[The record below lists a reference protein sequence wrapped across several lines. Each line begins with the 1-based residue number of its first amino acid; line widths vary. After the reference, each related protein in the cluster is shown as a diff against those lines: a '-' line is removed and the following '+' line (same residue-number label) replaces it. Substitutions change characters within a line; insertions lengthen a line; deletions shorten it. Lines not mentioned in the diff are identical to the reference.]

1 MARPAH
7 GRYPAGHRPGRPEPG
22 SPMGWLHAAF
32 HRPGTQ
38 VYRWVQGVVWTL
50 IFVSVGLF
58 LGELA
63 MADRSLEWAGRW
75 PQRLAA
81 FDRFVLWFFA
91 VELVLRVASYRPP
104 AVDFFKHS
112 RGGRVKAHVT
122 GRLRFL
128 LRPLM
133 LVDLLTVAAL
143 VPELRG
149 LRAVR
154 LLRLLRTPRVFR
166 YSRPFEGLARA
177 FRENGLLFTFAFS
190 LVGTAVL
197 LGGTSLYLVERG
209 SNPAISTLADGLWWA
224 LVTIT
229 TVGFGDISPVTALG
243 RAVGAVMMVCG
254 MFSLALF
261 AGIVGHTLLHAVL
274 GIREEQFRMSNYVN
288 HIVICGYDPG
298 ARMLLDVLM
307 DEIDVDERQV
317 VVFSEGDRPPDLPA
331 EMSWVSG
338 DPTKES
344 ELGKVRLAHAAAAIL
359 VGARSTVPQQAD
371 ARTILTAFTLRS
383 FLTRADEAQR
393 RNRPLY
399 VVAEI
404 LDSENVEHAR
414 TAGADEVI
422 ETTRLGFSLVAH
434 AIAIPGTGSIVS
446 RVATAGAHS
455 IWVGRIGKAGGET
468 WPTNFGDLRR
478 RLKEERD
485 ILLLGVRRGDPATGA
500 GGEDRINPPDDTEVG
515 PDTALV
521 YLADHPRLPAA

>member
-1 MARPAH
+1 MAVLPHRAAT
-7 GRYPAGHRPGRPEPG
+7 GRDPGTPSTPG
-22 SPMGWLHAAF
+22 GWLHAAF
-32 HRPGTQ
+32 HRPGTA
-38 VYRWVQGVVWTL
+38 VYRWVQGLIWTL
-50 IFVSVGLF
+50 IFVSVALF
-58 LGELA
+58 LVELA
-63 MADRSLEWAGRW
+63 LAGRRGPW
-75 PQRLAA
+75 IERLVA

-91 VELVLRVASYRPP
+91 VEIVLRVSSYRPP
-104 AVDFFKHS
+104 SVDFFRHS
-112 RGGRVKAHVT
+112 RTGRLRAHLL

-166 YSRPFEGLARA
+166 YSRPFKGLARA
-177 FRENGLLFTFAFS
+177 FRDNSLLFTFAFS
-190 LVGTAVL
+190 LLATAVL
-197 LGGTSLYLVERG
+197 LGGTSLYLVEG
-209 SNPAISTLADGLWWA
+209 GPNPAISSLADGIWWA

-229 TVGFGDISPVTALG
+229 TVGFGDISPMTTVG
-243 RAVGAVMMVCG
+243 RMVGAVMMIAG

-261 AGIVGHTLLHAVL
+261 AGIIGHTLLNAVL
-274 GIREEQFRMSNYVN
+274 EIREEQFRMSNYIN
-288 HIVICGYDPG
+288 HVVICGYDPG

-307 DEIDVDERQV
+307 DEIDVDEQPV
-317 VVFSEGDRPPDLPA
+317 VVFAEGDRPPDLPV
-331 EMSWVSG
+331 EMNWVSG

-344 ELGKVRLAHAAAAIL
+344 ELGKVRLAHATAAIL
-359 VGARSTVPQQAD
+359 VGTRSVVPQQAD

-383 FLTRADEAQR
+383 YLARGDDDRRRA
-393 RNRPLY
+393 RPLY

-446 RVATAGAHS
+446 RVAAAGAHS
-455 IWVGRIGKAGGET
+455 IWVGRIGEVDDGEA
-468 WPTNFGDLRR
+468 WPTTFGDLQR
-478 RLKEERD
+478 RLKEERNV
-485 ILLLGVRRGDPATGA
+485 LLLGVRGGDPVTGA

-521 YLADHPRLPAA
+521 YLADQPRLPAA